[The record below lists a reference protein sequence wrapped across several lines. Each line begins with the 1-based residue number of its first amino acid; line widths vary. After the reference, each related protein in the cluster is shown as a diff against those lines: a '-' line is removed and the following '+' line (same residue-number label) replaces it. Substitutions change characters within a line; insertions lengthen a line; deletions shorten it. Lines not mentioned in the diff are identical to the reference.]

1 MALKKFLCLLFGAAV
16 FGGVNYNKAI
26 KYFLNLIIALKM
38 SSTQDIGVKP
48 YLYLKSEDLEKD
60 F

>member
-1 MALKKFLCLLFGAAV
+1 MALKKFLCLVFGAAV

-48 YLYLKSEDLEKD
+48 YLYLK
-60 F
+60 